1 MAGLKPER
9 AFLPELKKLLPDDE
23 ILHIKFA
30 KGGQPIRKWV
40 KNWDEIAAKSNL
52 PAKEDPGAF
61 YDRTLTMVKAAIDG
75 KKPDS
80 ITFFWMQGERD
91 AKEKLSAAYE
101 ESMKTLIAKLRK
113 DLGAPE
119 MNFVIGR
126 LSDYST
132 AEHWEAVRKAQVK
145 VATDDPRGSW
155 VDTDDTNNKEKNG
168 KPHNDLHYTKEGYD
182 LFGQRL
188 ARQAVLMI
196 KGKKPVANGKPE

>member
-1 MAGLKPER
+1 M
-9 AFLPELKKLLPDDE
+9 
-23 ILHIKFA
+23 A
-30 KGGQPIRKWV
+30 KGATGETK
-40 KNWDEIAAKSNL
+40 L
-52 PAKEDPGAF
+52 
-61 YDRTLTMVKAAIDG
+61 
-75 KKPDS
+75 DS

-101 ESMKTLIAKLRK
+101 ESMKTLIANLRK

-126 LSDYST
+126 LSDFST
-132 AEHWEAVRKAQVK
+132 VEPWEAVRKAQVK

-168 KPHNDLHYTKEGYD
+168 KPHNDLHYTKDGYD

-188 ARQAVLMI
+188 ARQAVLLI
-196 KGKKPVANGKPE
+196 KGSKPAENGRRNNPRSSENLSLEVQLLPTEAIPS